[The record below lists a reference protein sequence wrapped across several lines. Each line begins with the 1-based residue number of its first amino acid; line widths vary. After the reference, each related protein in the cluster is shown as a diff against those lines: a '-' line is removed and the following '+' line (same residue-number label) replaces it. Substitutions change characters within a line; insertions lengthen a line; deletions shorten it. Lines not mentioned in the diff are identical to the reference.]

1 MDGPMDTQ
9 PEHPVMA
16 YLRRLD
22 ANLAELRADIAE
34 IKHRLRA
41 AEDQLG
47 SLAASEQGH
56 YSTVLGRLDRMGPRL
71 ERIERRLDSVTV

>member
-1 MDGPMDTQ
+1 MNAQ
-9 PEHPVMA
+9 SEHPVMT

-41 AEDQLG
+41 AEDQIG
-47 SLAASEQGH
+47 ALAASEQSH
-56 YSTVLGRLDRMGPRL
+56 YSTVVGRLDRLGPRV
-71 ERIERRLDSVTV
+71 ERIERRLDSVTA